1 VNETVIRKGIVI
13 VTATGTGKR
22 KETEIMTEN
31 ATGTATGTEIGTG
44 TANEN
49 ENATAIVTVT
59 VIGNVIATRTETV
72 VPGTTAGTKMVDR
85 ATMVVTANG
94 TGKATRHETVVT
106 EIEIDT
112 RYGDQIL
119 DGMRRNDAQGRRKI
133 VVAVM
138 TNLERSGSQ
147 KTRSEARKCVRI
159 SKSENLLIY
168 SNTHNV
174 ESKVRHGGSFE
185 GPQSSRRN
193 ARGGRDIIVYQ
204 AL

>member
-1 VNETVIRKGIVI
+1 MVHRRLVASARSPTARSRKSATGTRVNETVIRKGIVI
-13 VTATGTGKR
+13 VTVTATATGKR
-22 KETEIMTEN
+22 KETEIMTE
-31 ATGTATGTEIGTG
+31 
-44 TANEN
+44 NEN

-133 VVAVM
+133 VEAAM
-138 TNLERSGSQ
+138 TNLERSG
-147 KTRSEARKCVRI
+147 ARKRGA
-159 SKSENLLIY
+159 KR
-168 SNTHNV
+168 
-174 ESKVRHGGSFE
+174 ESACGFLK
-185 GPQSSRRN
+185 
-193 ARGGRDIIVYQ
+193 
-204 AL
+204 

>member
-1 VNETVIRKGIVI
+1 MEHRRRVASVRSPTVRSRKSATGTRVNETVIRKGIAI
-13 VTATGTGKR
+13 ETGTVTATGKR

-31 ATGTATGTEIGTG
+31 ATGTVIGTEIGTG

-49 ENATAIVTVT
+49 ANATAIVTVT

-85 ATMVVTANG
+85 ATMDVTANG

-112 RYGDQIL
+112 RHGDQIL

-133 VVAVM
+133 VEAAM
-138 TNLERSGSQ
+138 TNLERSGNQ

-159 SKSENLLIY
+159 SK
-168 SNTHNV
+168 
-174 ESKVRHGGSFE
+174 VR
-185 GPQSSRRN
+185 
-193 ARGGRDIIVYQ
+193 IC
-204 AL
+204 